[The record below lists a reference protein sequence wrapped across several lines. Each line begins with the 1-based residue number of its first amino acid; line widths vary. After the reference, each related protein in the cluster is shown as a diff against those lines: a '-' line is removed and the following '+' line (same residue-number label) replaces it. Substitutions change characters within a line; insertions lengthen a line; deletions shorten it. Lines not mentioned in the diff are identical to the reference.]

1 MFFDARQQA
10 LAQRCDVLQ
19 ARNAVLRQAL
29 AADSRALQAPLA
41 VADQALAGGRWLRAH
56 PQWVAVGVAV
66 LVIWRPRRVWRLG
79 ARAWGAW
86 RLWQRVQRWR
96 AAAGPLLPQVRR

>member
-10 LAQRCDVLQ
+10 LSQRCDAMQ
-19 ARNAVLRQAL
+19 ARNAELRQAL
-29 AADSRALQAPLA
+29 AADSRVLQAPLA
-41 VADQALAGGRWLRAH
+41 LADQAVAAGRWLRAH

-66 LVIWRPRRVWRLG
+66 LVVWRPRRVWRLG
-79 ARAWGAW
+79 RRAWGAW

-96 AAAGPLLPQVRR
+96 AAVGPLLPPLRR